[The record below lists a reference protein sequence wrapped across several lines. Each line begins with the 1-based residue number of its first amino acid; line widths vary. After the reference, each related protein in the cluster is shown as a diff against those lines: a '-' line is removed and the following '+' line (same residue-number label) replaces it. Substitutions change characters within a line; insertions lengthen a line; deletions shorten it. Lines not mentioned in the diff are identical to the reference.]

1 MKLKEG
7 TDYSL
12 TYSANKNT
20 GVAVGTITGL
30 GNYDGTKKITFDIA
44 PKQLK
49 VKSAK
54 AENTKVKVTVAKAAG
69 KVTGYEIKYASNSK
83 FKKAKTKQTTKTTLN
98 LTSLKAETI
107 LKWGCLAVAGILF
120 FILFFSFRGIQKT
133 ELMENG
139 GRTFEKAEV
148 LEVMQD
154 NETESGNFVGN
165 QIVELKLLSGDFKGS
180 MVEATSSSSYLCIF
194 LLFLPM
200 IYKGIS
206 PIFAAIVVVVLTT
219 VVTMI
224 LIDGVSRKSV
234 TAILGTILGVVVA
247 AVFALL
253 FGKAAGISGY
263 NVSDIEELVYL
274 AEKTDIRIG
283 ELLFAG
289 ILIAALGAVMDVG
302 MSIASTLNELQEK
315 KEIMSVKELF
325 ASGMNVGRDMMGT
338 MSNTLILAFTG
349 GSLNTLVFIYAYD
362 YPYLQIINMYSIG
375 IELMQGLSA
384 SMGVVLTVP
393 FTSLIGAW
401 LLGKRKGVKTV
412 KFLG

>member
-1 MKLKEG
+1 MKK
-7 TDYSL
+7 
-12 TYSANKNT
+12 
-20 GVAVGTITGL
+20 
-30 GNYDGTKKITFDIA
+30 
-44 PKQLK
+44 
-49 VKSAK
+49 
-54 AENTKVKVTVAKAAG
+54 
-69 KVTGYEIKYASNSK
+69 
-83 FKKAKTKQTTKTTLN
+83 
-98 LTSLKAETI
+98 TI

-139 GRTFEKAEV
+139 GRTFEKAKV

-165 QIVELKLLSGDFKGS
+165 QIVELKLLSGEFKGS
-180 MVEATSSSSYLCIF
+180 MVEATSSSSYLFGAHCEKGMKVVAIVNESNEELVASVYSQNRGPVLWILIGIFIAVVFLIGGKKGLASIGGLLFTMLCIF

>member
-1 MKLKEG
+1 MKK
-7 TDYSL
+7 
-12 TYSANKNT
+12 
-20 GVAVGTITGL
+20 
-30 GNYDGTKKITFDIA
+30 
-44 PKQLK
+44 
-49 VKSAK
+49 
-54 AENTKVKVTVAKAAG
+54 
-69 KVTGYEIKYASNSK
+69 
-83 FKKAKTKQTTKTTLN
+83 
-98 LTSLKAETI
+98 TI

-165 QIVELKLLSGDFKGS
+165 QIIELKLLSGEFKGS
-180 MVEATSSSSYLCIF
+180 MVEATSSSSYLFGAHCEKGMKVVAIVNESNGELVASVYSQNRGPVLWILIGIFIAVVFLIGGKKGLASIGGLLFTMLCIF

>member
-1 MKLKEG
+1 MKK
-7 TDYSL
+7 
-12 TYSANKNT
+12 
-20 GVAVGTITGL
+20 
-30 GNYDGTKKITFDIA
+30 
-44 PKQLK
+44 
-49 VKSAK
+49 
-54 AENTKVKVTVAKAAG
+54 
-69 KVTGYEIKYASNSK
+69 
-83 FKKAKTKQTTKTTLN
+83 
-98 LTSLKAETI
+98 TI

-165 QIVELKLLSGDFKGS
+165 QVIELKLLSGEFKGS
-180 MVEATSSSSYLCIF
+180 MVEATSSSSYLFGAHCEKGMKVVAIVNESNGELVASVYSQNRGPVLWILIGIFIAVVFLIGGKKGLASIGGLLFTMLCIF

>member
-1 MKLKEG
+1 MKK
-7 TDYSL
+7 
-12 TYSANKNT
+12 
-20 GVAVGTITGL
+20 TIW
-30 GNYDGTKKITFDIA
+30 
-44 PKQLK
+44 
-49 VKSAK
+49 
-54 AENTKVKVTVAKAAG
+54 
-69 KVTGYEIKYASNSK
+69 
-83 FKKAKTKQTTKTTLN
+83 
-98 LTSLKAETI
+98 
-107 LKWGCLAVAGILF
+107 KWGCLAVAGILF
-120 FILFFSFRGIQKT
+120 LILFFSFRGIQKT
-133 ELMENG
+133 ELLENG

-165 QIVELKLLSGDFKGS
+165 QIVELKLLSGEYEGS
-180 MVEATSSSSYLCIF
+180 KVEATSSSSYLFGAHCEKGMKVVAIVNESNEELVASVYSQNRGPVLWLLIGIFIAAVFLIGGKKGLASIGGLLFTMLCIF

-315 KEIMSVKELF
+315 KESMSVKELF

-362 YPYLQIINMYSIG
+362 YPYLQIINMYSVG

-384 SMGVVLTVP
+384 SMGVILTVP

>member
-1 MKLKEG
+1 MKK
-7 TDYSL
+7 
-12 TYSANKNT
+12 
-20 GVAVGTITGL
+20 
-30 GNYDGTKKITFDIA
+30 
-44 PKQLK
+44 
-49 VKSAK
+49 
-54 AENTKVKVTVAKAAG
+54 
-69 KVTGYEIKYASNSK
+69 
-83 FKKAKTKQTTKTTLN
+83 
-98 LTSLKAETI
+98 TI

-165 QIVELKLLSGDFKGS
+165 QIVELKVLSGEFKGS
-180 MVEATSSSSYLCIF
+180 MVEATSSSSYLFGAHCEKGMKVVAIVNESNGELVASVYSQNRGPVLWILIGIFIAVVFLIGGKKGLASIGGLLFTMLCIF